1 MFIAIFGC
9 SCLFE
14 FRDALLL
21 YLWLDIFIR
30 GIILESE
37 SLIIKLLNLQ
47 RFKYSLF
54 NIIMINLFL
63 FLCPLLI
70 ILFHIIQLLPFKLL
84 SAVHKKLTNNGSIYP
99 SLDNIYLSVKV
110 LFFRR
115 LINNYC
121 IFFTVYLFISYE
133 NIRWAIEI
141 ISSVLTNLLQWLS
154 SISCIIL
161 EWMFFRIFFLIFKN
175 NFTLYFE
182 DLSDER
188 SDSISLAYS
197 CVSTYLFHIIIKPDM
212 WR

>member
-1 MFIAIFGC
+1 MPTVWVSLIYYLLCILERISRIHFIINILHNKIMLVAIFSC

-14 FRDALLL
+14 FRDTLLL
-21 YLWLDIFIR
+21 YLWLNIFIR
-30 GIILESE
+30 GIIFESE

-54 NIIMINLFL
+54 NIIMISLFL

-70 ILFHIIQLLPFKLL
+70 IFFHIIQLLPFKLL
-84 SAVHKKLTNNGSIYP
+84 SAVHKKFTNNSSIYP

-133 NIRWAIEI
+133 KIKWAIEI
-141 ISSVLTNLLQWLS
+141 ISSILTIYYN
-154 SISCIIL
+154 
-161 EWMFFRIFFLIFKN
+161 
-175 NFTLYFE
+175 
-182 DLSDER
+182 D
-188 SDSISLAYS
+188 
-197 CVSTYLFHIIIKPDM
+197 
-212 WR
+212 